1 MSTQECAL
9 IHITLFK
16 HSAKSFLAALD
27 EAGIPHGPVHMFSSA
42 PQNSGLVEA
51 ITALSDAMP
60 WNAIAKVVVA
70 WIEARKSRE
79 VIIYTGEGEW
89 FHAKG
94 YSASEVQKLLQ
105 VSTNVTVI
113 DTKPIDEPKGLL
125 DKN

>member
-1 MSTQECAL
+1 MSSQKCAVVRL
-9 IHITLFK
+9 TLFK
-16 HSAKSFLAALD
+16 NSSKSFLAALD
-27 EAGIPHGPVHMFSSA
+27 EAGISHSPVRIFSSA

-60 WNAIAKVVVA
+60 WNAIAKVIVT

-79 VIIYTGEGEW
+79 VIIYTEKGEW

-105 VSTNVTVI
+105 ISTNVTVI
-113 DTKPIDEPKGLL
+113 DTKPV
-125 DKN
+125 DKQ

>member
-9 IHITLFK
+9 VRLTLFK

-27 EAGIPHGPVHMFSSA
+27 EAGIPHGPVRMFSSA

-79 VIIYTGEGEW
+79 VIICTEAGES

-105 VSTNVTVI
+105 ISTNVTVI
-113 DTKPIDEPKGLL
+113 DTKPVDGQ
-125 DKN
+125 